1 MGKIFYIMG
10 KSSSGKDP
18 IFKRLRDDDSL
29 QMQTIVPYTTR
40 PVRDGE
46 TEGVEYHFVE
56 ETDLCEFEE
65 NGQLIE
71 QRSYDTFHGV
81 WKYFTVNDGQINLTK
96 YDYIVIG
103 TLDSFLKTR
112 EFFGEEKVVPIMIEL
127 DDGIRLQRALD
138 REKEQLE
145 PKYQELCRRFLADE
159 EDFSDDKKETAYIQK
174 VFHNDDLDKCLRE
187 IRSYIQSF
195 Q

>member
-10 KSSSGKDP
+10 KSSSGKDT

-56 ETDLCEFEE
+56 ETDLCGFIK

-159 EDFSDDKKETAYIQK
+159 EDFSDDKKETAHIQK
-174 VFHNDDLDKCLRE
+174 VFYNDDLEKCLRE
-187 IRSYIQSF
+187 IRSYIQSS